1 MDAHPLAGT
10 IGNRFAY
17 DKLVVI
23 FRKVKGQVKPNVCD
37 PILLSRHDRHGV
49 MGILDKRCLTLPYIC
64 GLGVCCDDNG
74 AVSALCVN
82 LTVLEPFRYL
92 GRCMLSRNV

>member
-1 MDAHPLAGT
+1 
-10 IGNRFAY
+10 
-17 DKLVVI
+17 
-23 FRKVKGQVKPNVCD
+23 
-37 PILLSRHDRHGV
+37 